1 MDKRRVDSALAS
13 GSIDQI
19 RSLNA
24 EMRKANVEMN
34 RFERNSI
41 GAAAAMGGMHDS
53 ARNMV
58 REFASVYAMMASTTY
73 FKENIKAI
81 DAMGASVLAVSDS
94 AEEAGQTIGYIKQV
108 IMDNG
113 LSLKESTKD
122 FVKLRAAMG
131 GKYTLDET
139 KQAFESLTKAGVVL
153 QLSQEDMAGTVKA
166 VSQMFGKQQI
176 MAEELKNQLTL
187 AA

>member
-1 MDKRRVDSALAS
+1 
-13 GSIDQI
+13 
-19 RSLNA
+19 
-24 EMRKANVEMN
+24 
-34 RFERNSI
+34 
-41 GAAAAMGGMHDS
+41 
-53 ARNMV
+53 
-58 REFASVYAMMASTTY
+58 
-73 FKENIKAI
+73 
-81 DAMGASVLAVSDS
+81 
-94 AEEAGQTIGYIKQV
+94 
-108 IMDNG
+108 MDNG